1 MVISSLPYGHADLFY
16 IEQFK
21 KYLHPRTLEKLIK
34 FQEYNLIRYEQGI
47 LERNKRMRIINLVLL
62 QQPIFYKRG
71 SLKRLQ
77 FQISNNTG
85 DFLLLSLWQRI

>member
-1 MVISSLPYGHADLFY
+1 MV
-16 IEQFK
+16 
-21 KYLHPRTLEKLIK
+21 KLIK

-47 LERNKRMRIINLVLL
+47 LERNERMRIINLVLL

-71 SLKRLQ
+71 SLNRLQ

-85 DFLLLSLWQRI
+85 DFLLFIVVKENILKEII